1 MNIFYRENRFFKID
15 TSQLSGEALN
25 SKNINALYAAV
36 YGEFIAAVNNPKYK
50 NLTPTQKMNE
60 LNQFAQ
66 NWLRSKGL
74 ING

>member
-15 TSQLSGEALN
+15 TSQLSGAALDP
-25 SKNINALYAAV
+25 KNLNALYAAV
-36 YGEFIAAVNNPKYK
+36 YGEFVGAISNPKYK
-50 NLTPTQKMNE
+50 NLTPLQKMNE

-66 NWLRSKGL
+66 NWLQNKGL